1 MSAAKVLC
9 PVCGTPLHEGPQAV
23 AVPKPG
29 QRGRR
34 PVYHKQCGDLQRTLN
49 RLHAMIG
56 KVPFDLSAES
66 VSARQYVQ
74 GELRLISNQLC
85 AAPVTPVE
93 LRYGLDLSSG
103 DVYVVTNSKG
113 DRRYVRWV
121 EGEGIRWARLHDAVA
136 ACEELVTER
145 CLFGTLA
152 PALSPVKDA
161 TWLRW
166 ADSGSSQAPLHE

>member
-1 MSAAKVLC
+1 
-9 PVCGTPLHEGPQAV
+9 
-23 AVPKPG
+23 
-29 QRGRR
+29 
-34 PVYHKQCGDLQRTLN
+34 
-49 RLHAMIG
+49 MIG

-121 EGEGIRWARLHDAVA
+121 EGEGIRWARENPLLGA
-136 ACEELVTER
+136 ALC
-145 CLFGTLA
+145 A
-152 PALSPVKDA
+152 VKDA

-166 ADSGSSQAPLHE
+166 ADAGSSQELRGW